1 LLLVMRRKD
10 IHDRGRVLGRLPSA
24 GTGQRVL
31 TLTRAVT
38 GVFKVLMLGE
48 FPQPGASCGII

>member
-48 FPQPGASCGII
+48 FPQPGASCG